1 LGIEFVIAV
10 LKGEMVMRILLA
22 EDERDLNRII
32 VKKLIAEGYG
42 VDSCFDGI
50 DALNYIEL
58 TEYDAVILDIM
69 MPKVD
74 GLEVLRRMREQGD
87 ITPVIL
93 LTARDAISDRVKGLD
108 TGANDYLVKPFSFD
122 ELMARIRVMTRE
134 KTGNATNIYT
144 IKDLTV
150 DINSHTVKRG
160 TQSITLSAKE
170 FAVLEY
176 LIRNKGIVLSRE
188 KIESHIWNFDYDG
201 GSNVVDVYIR
211 YLRKKIDDGF
221 ETKLIHTI
229 RGSGYVLRVES

>member
-1 LGIEFVIAV
+1 
-10 LKGEMVMRILLA
+10 MRILLA